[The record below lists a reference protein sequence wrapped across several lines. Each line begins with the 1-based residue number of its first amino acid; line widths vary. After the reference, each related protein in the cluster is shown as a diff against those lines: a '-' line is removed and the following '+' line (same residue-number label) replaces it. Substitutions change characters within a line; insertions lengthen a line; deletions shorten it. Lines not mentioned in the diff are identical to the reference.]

1 MRLTS
6 LSLFI
11 SSPSFSLWLQ
21 DTCHLMPFTKYSL
34 LDQSYFFTSCLS
46 IAHIKFTNKIH
57 QLFTDYLLRLPYS
70 ELLETHLFRSRAN
83 RRLVCQHFW
92 LRTLRHG
99 NKPLQPQHFRTSQAS
114 WICLCRHCRVAKN
127 YQNSD
132 YCRCPLGPLGGFT
145 LEPTAS
151 HVGFALISKRR
162 AFAQGRLT

>member
-83 RRLVCQHFW
+83 RRLV
-92 LRTLRHG
+92 LYPG
-99 NKPLQPQHFRTSQAS
+99 
-114 WICLCRHCRVAKN
+114 RVTDLEVGKIPPF
-127 YQNSD
+127 QNCFYLWNTDENGS
-132 YCRCPLGPLGGFT
+132 
-145 LEPTAS
+145 
-151 HVGFALISKRR
+151 FALPSWFFRDIQNVRIYNSCMFMTCIRHIII
-162 AFAQGRLT
+162 AYVV

>member
-83 RRLVCQHFW
+83 RRLVFPNSVCLG
-92 LRTLRHG
+92 LRGLSPAKGASGVGSGWFREVPVILEVLVFVPGFQMGLEVPGHSRWSPIEF
-99 NKPLQPQHFRTSQAS
+99 PLQNGR
-114 WICLCRHCRVAKN
+114 CRPSYKW
-127 YQNSD
+127 
-132 YCRCPLGPLGGFT
+132 F
-145 LEPTAS
+145 
-151 HVGFALISKRR
+151 I
-162 AFAQGRLT
+162 